1 MSSNKRKFLIIL
13 ISPSGGGKTAIFKR
27 ILTEDKEIKY
37 SVSFTTREARTK
49 EIDGVDYNFI
59 SEEKFLE
66 MRDSNEFLE
75 TAKVHGFWYGTSKNY
90 INNGLKTNHIIMDI
104 DVQGAKQIMKSDVD
118 YITIFILPPSKD
130 VWIKR
135 LKGRGTDSDEV
146 IKIRLETAKKEIQE
160 IKDFQYLVIND
171 DLDKAVNDVKV
182 IIKAEENRIKRYKNI
197 EGILRRIDD

>member
-197 EGILRRIDD
+197 EDFTEDR